1 MGREPALEQAERSNL
16 FMEKKGSIEK
26 KLTHSFFNVASIA
39 AGAAVLGLI
48 ALIFLSMRYSYA
60 LTNFGFAQGDIGR
73 AMFEFADIR
82 SSLRAAIGYD
92 NEDAIASVVQMHDE
106 LKVAFERDFA
116 KVEDTIVSEDGRE
129 AYDAIKQELK
139 AYWELDDK
147 ILRMGATTDREYC
160 KLAQDL
166 ALTELAPVYQGIYDK
181 LENLLDVKVEQGNK
195 MSLTLEIVCIITGVV
210 IAGAIIG
217 AMYLSAR
224 IGKRIA
230 QRLTSPLKQ
239 LGERLKTF
247 SGGDLTTPFPVIS
260 TGDEIEDMNKDA
272 VEMADQLNVIIHDVG
287 EVLGEMSLGNYAVRS
302 RASGRYTGDF
312 KKLFESMRGMRDQMK
327 ETLLS
332 IGEASSHVSCGSGDL
347 AKASQS
353 LAEGATEQAG
363 AVEELQA
370 TIANITATMEKS
382 AQSAEDS
389 YAKAQHYADAADNSR
404 EEMNNMMTE
413 MGRINEASARIGDII
428 SKIETIAAQTNLLS
442 LNASIEAARAGDSGR
457 GFAVVADQ
465 IRELA
470 NQSAKAAIDTRE
482 LIEGSIKEVAEGNN
496 SAERAAHSI
505 KSVVDGIKEIAEFSR
520 ELKNMVEDQTEAIR
534 QAEVGVEQI
543 SEVVQVNAA
552 TAQESSATSEE
563 LSAQAIV
570 LDELV
575 GKFVLQ

>member
-1 MGREPALEQAERSNL
+1 MDTKN
-16 FMEKKGSIEK
+16 SIEK
-26 KLTHSFFNVASIA
+26 KLTHSFFKVASIA
-39 AGAAVLGLI
+39 AGAATVGLI
-48 ALIFLSMRYSYA
+48 VMIFLSIRYSYA

-73 AMFEFADIR
+73 AMFDFADIR

-92 NEDAIASVVQMHDE
+92 DEEAIAQVVQMHDE
-106 LKVAFERDFA
+106 LKIAFERDFA
-116 KVEDTIVSEDGRE
+116 QVENTIVSEDGRE
-129 AYDAIKQELK
+129 AYDAIKAELK

-147 ILRMGATTDREYC
+147 IMRLGATTDREYC

-195 MSLTLEIVCIITGVV
+195 ISRTLTIVCVVMGVM
-210 IAGAIIG
+210 IAGAILG

-224 IGKRIA
+224 IGKKIA
-230 QRLTSPLKQ
+230 KRLTKPLKQ

-247 SGGDLTTPFPVIS
+247 SRGDLTTPFPVIDS
-260 TGDEIEDMNKDA
+260 GDEIEDMNRDA
-272 VEMADQLNVIIHDVG
+272 VEMADHLNVIILDVG
-287 EVLGEMSLGNYAVRS
+287 EVLGEMASGNYAVRS
-302 RASGRYTGDF
+302 KASGHYTGDF
-312 KKLFESMRGMRDQMK
+312 SKLYQAMRGMRDQMK

-332 IGEASSHVSCGSGDL
+332 IGEASSHVSSGSGDL
-347 AKASQS
+347 ANASQS

-370 TIANITATMEKS
+370 TIADITTTMERS
-382 AQSAEDS
+382 ARSAGDS

-404 EEMNNMMTE
+404 EEMNNMMTA

-428 SKIETIAAQTNLLS
+428 SKIESIAAQTNLLS

-505 KSVVDGIKEIAEFSR
+505 ASVVDGIKQIAEFSKD
-520 ELKNMVEDQTEAIR
+520 LKNMVEDQTEAIH

-543 SEVVQVNAA
+543 SEVVQINAA
-552 TAQESSATSEE
+552 TAQQASATSEE

-575 GKFVLQ
+575 GKFVLTQQ